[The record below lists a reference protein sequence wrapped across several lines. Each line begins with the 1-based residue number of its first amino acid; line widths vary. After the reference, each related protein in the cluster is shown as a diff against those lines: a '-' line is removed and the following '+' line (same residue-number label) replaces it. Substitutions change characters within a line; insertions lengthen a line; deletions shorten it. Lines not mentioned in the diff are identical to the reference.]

1 MIDGSQ
7 YIKKNTEFENYECE
21 GRGIYITKISL
32 FSFKLEFHLQM
43 SPLAYEPLKNVA
55 IEQLLKLM
63 NARLIWLNTFSC
75 KVSQSSCYQELY
87 SIHQLI
93 TLKYHL

>member
-43 SPLAYEPLKNVA
+43 SPLAYEPLKCRHRTTTEVDERPSNLA
-55 IEQLLKLM
+55 
-63 NARLIWLNTFSC
+63 
-75 KVSQSSCYQELY
+75 
-87 SIHQLI
+87 
-93 TLKYHL
+93 